1 VEHPITWLG
10 YVCVASAA
18 LAIAILARHLIKR
31 PALTFHTKIVLLV
44 GLGTLPAIAAVSSTV
59 TGMQATTER
68 HFCGS
73 CHTMDAY
80 VGDASD
86 PESQSLAARHG
97 RNPMFGDRNCYI
109 CHADYGMLGYPL
121 TKLQGM
127 KHVYMFYIAGWRHY
141 SQEEALA
148 KIHIEK
154 PYDNANCRQCHSG
167 TLEDWRSVPEHVSL
181 QAELQNNRVSCASS
195 GCHGFAH
202 PFTKKDG
209 AAALPK
215 SAIGSDNPDRPIST
229 ALPPEAKE
237 KVEEARA
244 REAAERAAR
253 EKERT
258 RDREAELERAR
269 KAARERSEKTNE
281 KGEVKP

>member
-1 VEHPITWLG
+1 MEHPITWLG
-10 YVCVASAA
+10 YICVASSA
-18 LAIAILARHLIKR
+18 LAIAILVRHLVKR
-31 PALTFHTKIVLLV
+31 PPLTFQTKMVLLV
-44 GLGTLPAIAAVSSTV
+44 GLGTLPAVAAVSSTV

-127 KHVYMFYIAGWRHY
+127 KHVYMFYIVGWRHY

-154 PYDNANCRQCHSG
+154 PYDNLNCRQCHSG
-167 TLEDWRSVPEHVSL
+167 TLEDWGSVPEHVSL
-181 QAELQNNRVSCASS
+181 KDELDRNVVSCASS

-202 PFTKKDG
+202 PFTKKEG

-215 SAIGSDNPDRPIST
+215 SAIGPARPDAPIST
-229 ALPPEAKE
+229 ALPPDARE

-244 REAAERAAR
+244 RDAEERAEREKAR
-253 EKERT
+253 A

-269 KAARERSEKTNE
+269 KAARERSEKASKE
-281 KGEVKP
+281 GKP